1 MKYLAAPKREIQRS
15 EVRFL
20 MTTYIFSILR
30 LTEEKQI
37 CLEFNSI
44 NSQFAAQFSF
54 CYQKWKW
61 KKRSY
66 RLDCILASS
75 TADFSCS
82 FIILISAWED
92 EHGDS
97 FTMEDARGTDVTSG
111 GVTNNGVIVGTD
123 K

>member
-1 MKYLAAPKREIQRS
+1 M
-15 EVRFL
+15 
-20 MTTYIFSILR
+20 MTYIFSILR

-37 CLEFNSI
+37 FLEFHLTKPPPI
-44 NSQFAAQFSF
+44 NSLFAAQFSF

-82 FIILISAWED
+82 FIIIISAWED